1 MKKLFL
7 ILFINF
13 IWQITSAQIS
23 VERQVIG
30 STGNLTNSGSVKASS
45 NIGEAIISTFSNTS
59 LVLTQGFEQ
68 PDTMLIT
75 STVMEDGFKMEITAY
90 PNPARNQVIL
100 AFQLD
105 QPLDIGIDIYN
116 ETGQQMLNQ
125 LKTTVQ
131 NKDKKELDFTGFY
144 PGNYFIVIKS
154 NDGKISR
161 GIKVQKIN

>member
-7 ILFINF
+7 FLFIV
-13 IWQITSAQIS
+13 ISCQMTSAQIS

-30 STGNLTNSGSVKASS
+30 STGNLTNSGSVIASS

-75 STVMEDGFKMEITAY
+75 GTDMEDGIKMEISAY

-100 AFQLD
+100 DFKLEQTM
-105 QPLDIGIDIYN
+105 DIGIDIYN
-116 ETGQQMLNQ
+116 ESGQQMKNQ
-125 LKTTVQ
+125 LQTKVQ
-131 NKDKKELDFTGFY
+131 NKDKQELDFTGFS